1 MKLNFKN
8 SPTIASDDMAVSKM
22 GVAKDSVD
30 MISGFLRDRI
40 YSNKVLACI
49 RETVTNA
56 VDEHVK
62 YNIDTPVVV
71 KLSSEDGEYTWSVR
85 DFAKGLAEAD
95 IRNIYGMYGGSTKRN
110 NNTQVGGFGIGA
122 LSPFAFT
129 DTFYVKSHHDGVV
142 TLYACVLGGGDN
154 GIPVGEIYKVSE
166 EPTTETGIEV
176 SLVVTKAWT
185 DFSNTTKRFVEQFKT
200 GINLQYHYNSEVITP
215 DIPTDVVELDGF
227 TFNRY
232 DAMAGTYTN
241 QNSYSHTVYVAI
253 RMGGVIYDMNK
264 PFSNISTNTNG
275 KVIIDVPIGKMTVP
289 ISRESI
295 EDTESNRRVYVTIE
309 SLLKKLHDEDKKYLT
324 TPKYGSDILKDN
336 SLKSRTHAGKWF
348 MHDVYNLFEDTWR
361 LRGFITRIG
370 SQHPY
375 PMNGGKYIVYVLPD
389 IKNIQNWI
397 TRLSTFMTGMFPN
410 TQYAYVRDGSEFQKL
425 ITKQSDTLDITD
437 VKFVD
442 IKSLKLPPIP
452 KSGGGG
458 GPQTR
463 FLVYKQGGKASYSA
477 SELDDHVTNKY
488 YNGVDIDDEWYK
500 SVTSFDEL
508 NNRTIDMVSP
518 YGTGSSFWTANSKKM
533 VEDLYKLGWISRSS
547 PAYAGKFAEL
557 QDLETKKRNMQN
569 AEYHIGDVMFRI
581 KPIPLVINAVGKD
594 PLKVNRLKE
603 MRDKLAKEDSPRGR
617 ILKSLNVYYPTMTRS
632 DLRKILNLK

>member
-1 MKLNFKN
+1 MKLQFKT
-8 SPTIASDDMAVSKM
+8 SPTISSNDMTTSKM
-22 GVAKDSVD
+22 GLAADSSD
-30 MISGFLRDRI
+30 MLTMFLRDRI

-62 YNIDTPVVV
+62 YNIDTPVIV
-71 KLSSEDGEYTWSVR
+71 KLSNEDGEYTWSVR
-85 DFAKGLAEAD
+85 DFAKGLSEAD

-129 DTFYVKSHHDGVV
+129 DTFYVKSHHDGVM

-166 EPTTETGIEV
+166 SPTTETGIEV
-176 SLVVTKAWT
+176 SLVVTKAWM
-185 DFSNTTKRFVEQFKT
+185 DFNSTTKKFVEQFKT
-200 GINLQYHYNSEVITP
+200 GINLEYHFNNDVITP
-215 DIPTDVVELDGF
+215 AIPTDVVELDGF

-232 DAMAGTYTN
+232 EVNSGVFTV
-241 QNSYSHTVYVAI
+241 QNTYSHTVYVGI
-253 RMGGVIYDMNK
+253 RMGGVIYDINR
-264 PFSNISTNTNG
+264 PFYNIATNTNG
-275 KVIIDVPIGKMTVP
+275 KIIIDVPIGKMTVP

-295 EDTESNRRVYVTIE
+295 EDTESNRRVYVAIE
-309 SLLKKLHDEDKKYLT
+309 SLLKQIYDEDKKYLT

-336 SLKSRTHAGKWF
+336 ALKSRTYAGKWF
-348 MHDVYNLFEDTWR
+348 MHDVYNLFEDTWK
-361 LRGFITRIG
+361 LRNFIVKIG
-370 SQHPY
+370 NHNPY
-375 PMNGGKYIVYVLPD
+375 PMNGGKYIVYILPD

-397 TRLSTFMTGMFPN
+397 TRLQTFMSGMFPN
-410 TQYAYVRDGSEFQKL
+410 TQYAYVRDCSEFQNL
-425 ITKQSDTLDITD
+425 ITKKSDTLDISD

-452 KSGGGG
+452 KSGSG
-458 GPQTR
+458 GPQTK
-463 FLVYKQGGKASYSA
+463 FLVYKKGGKSSYSP

-500 SVTSFDEL
+500 SVTSFEEL
-508 NNRTIDMVSP
+508 NNRTINMVST
-518 YGTGSSFWTANSKKM
+518 YGTGCSFWTANSKKM
-533 VEDLYKLGWISRSS
+533 VDELHKLGWISRSS
-547 PAYAGKFAEL
+547 PEYVAKCSEL
-557 QDLETKKRNMQN
+557 QDIETKKLNMQN

-594 PLKVNRLKE
+594 PRKVNRLKE
-603 MRDKLAKEDSPRGR
+603 MRDKLLKEDSPRGR

-632 DLRKILNLK
+632 DLRKILALK